1 VLLAGQKRPPTNS
14 QFPRRA
20 LSFVQSLSVNFS
32 YSRLGQR
39 VNYRTGK

>member
-1 VLLAGQKRPPTNS
+1 MVKRPPINS

-20 LSFVQSLSVNFS
+20 LSFVRRLSVNFS

-39 VNYRTGK
+39 VN